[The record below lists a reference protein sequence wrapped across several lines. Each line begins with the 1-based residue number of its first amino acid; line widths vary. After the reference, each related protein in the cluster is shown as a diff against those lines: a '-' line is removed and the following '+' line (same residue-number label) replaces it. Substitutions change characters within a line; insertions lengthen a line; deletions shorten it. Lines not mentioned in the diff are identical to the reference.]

1 MNDEQFDFISDVKEK
16 KTTARSAR
24 NRRTHCGKG
33 GSVRLP
39 SDNLSRKELQKMN
52 GEVKSYRL
60 NDPMKWEEYKAL
72 PDDLKVCYVRQL
84 REKFKV
90 PDKEIAEMLGVDRQT
105 VGRWFR
111 RLGLGIGKCA
121 GGKKTWNKEHWVAWC
136 NGLPLPDPPCEV
148 PAISEEVDQAVEST
162 FVEDAENGVASL
174 VDIADTDPVPASV
187 VNILPVHKEPVK
199 AIPESGN
206 MTFIGSAEAALNAVC
221 VLLGGTNARICIS
234 WEVLQ
239 DETENT

>member
-33 GSVRLP
+33 GSVQLP

-72 PDDLKVCYVRQL
+72 PDDLKVCYVKQL
-84 REKFKV
+84 REKFSV
-90 PDKEIAEMLGVDRQT
+90 PDCEIASMMGCDRIT
-105 VGRWFR
+105 FGKLIRP
-111 RLGLGIGKCA
+111 LGLGLGKTA
-121 GGKKTWNKEHWVAWC
+121 GGRKTWDKAGW
-136 NGLPLPDPPCEV
+136 NGWLNGGRDKPIAAPEGPKCTDC
-148 PAISEEVDQAVEST
+148 
-162 FVEDAENGVASL
+162 AEAEG
-174 VDIADTDPVPASV
+174 DIAKPDEHIRDDEEHSQYH
-187 VNILPVHKEPVK
+187 NREIR
-199 AIPESGN
+199 AIPRNGGV
-206 MTFIGSAEAALNAVC
+206 TFTGAADAALHTLS
-221 VLLGGTNARICIS
+221 VLLGGANVKICVS